1 MKTLLDKKITI
12 AFAAALLC
20 IASVKAQLPDKLKNL
35 PYFKQRA
42 LMLES
47 LHKPHAPGK
56 LNDMR
61 CSINAPCLKAQ
72 TTLGGTGDEIGYTMI
87 STRDGGFAIVGGTNS
102 GDGDFRVPVSNGGDA
117 YLAKYNKHRQLEW
130 AKTMGGTGEDNFTGV
145 AQTSDGGYI
154 AVGQSESTDGDIGGN
169 HGGFDVLV
177 VKFSASGNMEWQKS
191 FGGSGD
197 EFGEAVVPTFYGG
210 YAIVA
215 FTNSDDGNVSGNH
228 NTDGNFDGW
237 FIQVGAKGNML
248 FQHCY
253 GGSDFDGFFGM
264 VPSSNGSFILEGA
277 SGSIDGDVSGN
288 HGNGDAWIVKVNA
301 FGKIVWQKCVG
312 GSGSDGDG
320 NNDITTTTDGNVVID
335 GGSNSTDGD
344 INAQNDTAVSFAAKL
359 NSSTG
364 NIIWSK
370 SYADP
375 SLRNGGGIFATS
387 DGGAVEC
394 GAVAP
399 GFDNTTF
406 DVLISKFD
414 RNGNQ
419 EWYKRLG
426 GSDFDGAITGY
437 ELPNHDLNIVC
448 LTKSADGDVKNNHGG
463 VDEWIIKLGR
473 CGEDDDDELPVA
485 VSQTNGISI
494 SKDNA
499 FSLSSYPNPFSNST
513 NISFSLPQSQKVS
526 IQVFDGGGRLVKII
540 ANEQMSAGTHQLT
553 WNAVDE
559 NGAAVAKGMY
569 YLKFNAVSYT
579 KTKKLAVIK

>member
-1 MKTLLDKKITI
+1 
-12 AFAAALLC
+12 
-20 IASVKAQLPDKLKNL
+20 
-35 PYFKQRA
+35 
-42 LMLES
+42 
-47 LHKPHAPGK
+47 
-56 LNDMR
+56 
-61 CSINAPCLKAQ
+61 
-72 TTLGGTGDEIGYTMI
+72 MI
-87 STRDGGFAIVGGTNS
+87 PTHDGGFAIVGGTNS
-102 GDGDFRVPVSNGGDA
+102 GDGDFKVPSSNGSDA
-117 YLAKYNKHRQLEW
+117 YLAIYNGHRQLEW
-130 AKTMGGTGEDNFTGV
+130 TNTIGGTGEDNFSGV

-154 AVGQSESTDGDIGGN
+154 AVGQSESTDGKIGGN
-169 HGGFDVLV
+169 HGGFDVLLA
-177 VKFSASGNMEWQKS
+177 KFSASGNLEWQKS

-215 FTNSDDGNVSGNH
+215 FTTSDDGNVSGNH

-237 FIQVGAKGNML
+237 FIQVGAKGNLL

-264 VPSSNGSFILEGA
+264 VPSNNGSFILEGA

-301 FGKIVWQKCVG
+301 LGKIVWQKCVG
-312 GSGSDGDG
+312 GSGSEGDG

-370 SYADP
+370 SYAEP

-399 GFDNTTF
+399 SFDATTF

-414 RNGNQ
+414 KKGNE

-448 LTKSADGDVKNNHGG
+448 LTKSADGNVKNNHGG
-463 VDEWIIKLGR
+463 VDEWIIELGR
-473 CGEDDDDELPVA
+473 CGNDLNNDNTSSENAIAVA
-485 VSQTNGISI
+485 KN
-494 SKDNA
+494 NA
-499 FSLSSYPNPFSNST
+499 TLLSNYPNPVSNST
-513 NISFSLPQSQKVS
+513 TISFSLPQSQKVS
-526 IQVFDGGGRLVKII
+526 IQIFDMNGRLIKVL
-540 ANEQMSAGTHQLT
+540 ADAQMQAGTYQLI
-553 WNAVDE
+553 WNAKDE
-559 NGAAVAKGMY
+559 RGTNVVTGIYLLKMQAANYVE
-569 YLKFNAVSYT
+569 
-579 KTKKLAVIK
+579 TKKISVVK